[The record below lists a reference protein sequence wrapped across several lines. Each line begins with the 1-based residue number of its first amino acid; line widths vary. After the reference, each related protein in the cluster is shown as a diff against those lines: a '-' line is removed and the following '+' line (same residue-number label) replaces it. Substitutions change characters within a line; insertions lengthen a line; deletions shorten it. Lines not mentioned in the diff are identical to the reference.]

1 MILLRPHE
9 VRVNGN
15 KYMAINY
22 FFLIASTQ
30 LDLLLWLWQL
40 KIKQNSS
47 SQNQLTTPQ

>member
-30 LDLLLWLWQL
+30 LDLLLWQL